1 MNINENKNN
10 FFNKGMELDQLFTSI
25 TNEEDQANHQNS
37 TLVKEKNKEYQEKI
51 DQFKSLNDLEK
62 FEQEKLNEKQEQ
74 LKDLKEAIKKNRQD
88 HTYKINA
95 LERDY
100 QAKVKEIEN
109 EIKELKKSY
118 KSKLIESKRKLE
130 YEIKR
135 INDLTKRRSSPLDKE
150 LLVVNEPI
158 HIKTIS
164 NEIKK
169 IRKESYEQIY
179 LLNKEHLDELKALE
193 LEHKQNILT
202 KEIDLKIYREELNIK
217 ISELKEKI
225 DLLTIDDEIN
235 SKAYDFNLHEELVN
249 KEKINLLSLNE
260 YEREFSLQLASL
272 QQELLENLYQLNLKK
287 HEVLTKYQEIIAGHL
302 DSEISELLIKKE
314 NLYQMFI
321 SKFDFIEQI
330 INNLIETFE
339 QTINEQITDV
349 IKNLIITNDEFLNDS
364 IINSSNTYQW
374 QTFDYQFN
382 YLLFKEQIVNFK
394 EEENKRLNKYLKELA
409 SQIKTLNQVLR
420 DILNNFIQFVE
431 TEINQ
436 DRKLMRDYLSHH
448 EQVQENA
455 KVVFENKQT
464 NLISRYQQE
473 LNEINKRIDK
483 INLDYEHKKQVIT
496 EMYNNNIIEHQNTM
510 KSFDAIIKANQQEI
524 INHTKQEILNA
535 KQNINQIKEEKKQ
548 MLREITKEVITKY
561 QEKYEKILQ
570 EKKEQI
576 KLL

>member
-1 MNINENKNN
+1 
-10 FFNKGMELDQLFTSI
+10 
-25 TNEEDQANHQNS
+25 
-37 TLVKEKNKEYQEKI
+37 
-51 DQFKSLNDLEK
+51 
-62 FEQEKLNEKQEQ
+62 
-74 LKDLKEAIKKNRQD
+74 
-88 HTYKINA
+88 
-95 LERDY
+95 
-100 QAKVKEIEN
+100 
-109 EIKELKKSY
+109 
-118 KSKLIESKRKLE
+118 
-130 YEIKR
+130 
-135 INDLTKRRSSPLDKE
+135 
-150 LLVVNEPI
+150 
-158 HIKTIS
+158 
-164 NEIKK
+164 
-169 IRKESYEQIY
+169 
-179 LLNKEHLDELKALE
+179 
-193 LEHKQNILT
+193 
-202 KEIDLKIYREELNIK
+202 
-217 ISELKEKI
+217 
-225 DLLTIDDEIN
+225 
-235 SKAYDFNLHEELVN
+235 
-249 KEKINLLSLNE
+249 
-260 YEREFSLQLASL
+260 
-272 QQELLENLYQLNLKK
+272 
-287 HEVLTKYQEIIAGHL
+287 
-302 DSEISELLIKKE
+302 
-314 NLYQMFI
+314 MFI

-464 NLISRYQQE
+464 NLISRHQQE

-535 KQNINQIKEEKKQ
+535 KQNINQIKEEKEA